1 VRTLTPTAPCTIVCK
16 SLYRAENKPLSRLS
30 IVCKDDRMGAD
41 RLTGLDASFLHME
54 RAGAHMHVATTI
66 IFEGPAPSHGE
77 FRDHIGSRLH
87 LVPRFRQKLRFVPL
101 DQGRPVWVDDPH
113 LNLDYHVRQTALPA
127 PGSEEQL
134 RNLAARIFSQQLDRS
149 KPLWELWLV
158 EGLRDGRFGIIGKSH
173 HALVDG
179 VSGVDITTV
188 LFDLDRE
195 PKGVAATPPPWLARP
210 EPSDVK
216 LLGDAMK
223 ERLTSPREIFR
234 GLRAVVRAPQRVTRG
249 FGATSKVLGV
259 GMSAPSTVFN
269 VEIGPHR
276 RFAITQAQLAD
287 LKRVKDEHGGT
298 VNDVILS
305 IVAGGI
311 GKYLRA
317 RGHSTDGLELRAM
330 VPVSVRAT
338 EEHGALGNRISAMMA
353 PLPVWSEDPVERLE
367 VMTAEMGDLKASGQA
382 VGAEILTRITDF
394 APSTIA
400 SQAARLQPAQRFF
413 NLVVTNV
420 PGPQFP
426 LYVLGRKMESIFPMV
441 PLAQRQ
447 ALCIGIIS
455 YNGQVNFGLVGDY
468 DAMADLDSFAL
479 DLEAATE
486 EVVATAPVRK
496 KAARSRK
503 KADEKTIEAAGKV
516 AANGAGPVTVEPGT

>member
-1 VRTLTPTAPCTIVCK
+1 
-16 SLYRAENKPLSRLS
+16 
-30 IVCKDDRMGAD
+30 
-41 RLTGLDASFLHME
+41 LTGLDASFLHME
-54 RAGAHMHVATTI
+54 RAGAHMHVASTI
-66 IFEGPAPSHGE
+66 IFEGEAPTHQE
-77 FRDHIGSRLH
+77 FRDHIASRLH
-87 LVPRFRQKLRFVPL
+87 LVPRFRQKLRFVPF

-158 EGLRDGRFGIIGKSH
+158 EGLHDERFAIVGKSH

-188 LFDLDRE
+188 LFDLDAE
-195 PKGVAATPPPWLARP
+195 PDGSPAPPPPWLARP
-210 EPSDVK
+210 EPTDLK
-216 LLGDAMK
+216 LLGDAIK
-223 ERLTSPREIFR
+223 ERLTSPTEIVRGFR
-234 GLRAVVRAPQRVTRG
+234 AALRGPRQVVRG
-249 FGATSKVLGV
+249 IGATSKMIDA
-259 GMSAPSTVFN
+259 GMAAPSTVFN

-276 RFAITQAQLAD
+276 RFAITQARLAD
-287 LKRVKDEHGGT
+287 LKRVKDRHGGT

-305 IVAGGI
+305 VVAGGI
-311 GKYLRA
+311 GRYLRA
-317 RGHSTDGLELRAM
+317 RGHETKGVELRAL
-330 VPVSVRAT
+330 VPVSIRAA
-338 EEHGALGNRISAMMA
+338 EEQGALGNRISAMMA
-353 PLPVWSEDPVERLE
+353 PLPVWCEDPVERLG
-367 VMTAEMGDLKASGQA
+367 VLTAEMGDLKASGQA
-382 VGAEILTRITDF
+382 VGAEILTKITDF
-394 APSTIA
+394 APTTIA

-441 PLAQRQ
+441 PLARNQ
-447 ALCIGIIS
+447 ALCVGIMS
-455 YNGQVNFGLVGDY
+455 YNGQVNFGLIGDY

-486 EVVATAPVRK
+486 EVVATAAAKKPSEARK
-496 KAARSRK
+496 RSSNGTGALAA
-503 KADEKTIEAAGKV
+503 
-516 AANGAGPVTVEPGT
+516 EPSG

>member
-1 VRTLTPTAPCTIVCK
+1 MALRSQKLA
-16 SLYRAENKPLSRLS
+16 LSRLS
-30 IVCKDDRMGAD
+30 ILCEDAHVASD
-41 RLTGLDASFLHME
+41 RLTGLDTSFLHME
-54 RAGAHMHVATTI
+54 RAGAHMHVASTI
-66 IFEGPAPSHGE
+66 IFAGEAPGHEE
-77 FRDHIGSRLH
+77 FRDHIASRLH

-158 EGLRDGRFGIIGKSH
+158 EGLRDDRFAIIGKSH

-179 VSGVDITTV
+179 ISGVDITTV

-195 PKGVAATPPPWLARP
+195 PHGSPASAPPWLARP
-210 EPSDVK
+210 EPTDMK
-216 LLGDAMK
+216 LLGDALR
-223 ERLTSPREIFR
+223 ERLTSPGEIAR
-234 GLRAVVRAPQRVTRG
+234 GVRHALRGPRQVLEG
-249 FGATSKVLGV
+249 LGATSKMIGA

-276 RFAITQAQLAD
+276 RFAITQADLAE
-287 LKRVKDEHGGT
+287 LKRVKDAHGGT

-317 RGHSTDGLELRAM
+317 RGHDTEGLEMRAM

-338 EEHGALGNRISAMMA
+338 EERGALGNRISAMMA
-353 PLPVWSEDPVERLE
+353 PLPIWCEDPVERLHI
-367 VMTAEMGDLKASGQA
+367 VTGSMGDLKSSGQA

-394 APSTIA
+394 APTTIA

-441 PLAQRQ
+441 PLARRQ
-447 ALCIGIIS
+447 ALCVGIMS

-479 DLEAATE
+479 DLEAATAE
-486 EVVATAPVRK
+486 TVATAPKPK
-496 KAARSRK
+496 KRAKSSPK
-503 KADEKTIEAAGKV
+503 GGKV
-516 AANGAGPVTVEPGT
+516 TSSNGSGPVAAETR

>member
-1 VRTLTPTAPCTIVCK
+1 MA
-16 SLYRAENKPLSRLS
+16 
-30 IVCKDDRMGAD
+30 AD

-54 RAGAHMHVATTI
+54 RAGAHMHVASTI
-66 IFEGPAPSHGE
+66 IFEGPAPSHSE

-87 LVPRFRQKLRFVPL
+87 LVPRFRQKLRTVPL

-113 LNLDYHVRQTALPA
+113 LNLEYHVRQTALPA
-127 PGSEEQL
+127 PGSDEQL

-158 EGLRDGRFGIIGKSH
+158 EGLDDGRFAIIGKSH

-195 PKGVAATPPPWLARP
+195 PEGPPSTPPPWLARP
-210 EPSDVK
+210 EPSDLH
-216 LLGDAMK
+216 LLTEALR
-223 ERLTSPREIFR
+223 ERLTSPKEIVRGVRAVFR
-234 GLRAVVRAPQRVTRG
+234 GPRQVLRGV
-249 FGATSKVLGV
+249 GATSKFAAT
-259 GMSAPSTVFN
+259 GMSAPHTVFN

-276 RFAITQAQLAD
+276 RFAMAQASLAD
-287 LKRVKDEHGGT
+287 LKRVKDEHDGT

-305 IVAGGI
+305 AVAGAL

-317 RGHSTDGLELRAM
+317 RGHDTEGLEMRAM
-330 VPVSVRAT
+330 VPVSVRAE

-353 PLPVWSEDPVERLE
+353 PLPVWCEDPVERLRILTE
-367 VMTAEMGDLKASGQA
+367 EMGDLKSSGQA
-382 VGAEILTRITDF
+382 VGAEILTKITDF
-394 APSTIA
+394 APTTIA

-426 LYVLGRKMESIFPMV
+426 LYVLGRQMESIFPMV
-441 PLAQRQ
+441 PLARRQ
-447 ALCIGIIS
+447 ALCVGIMS

-468 DAMADLDSFAL
+468 DAMADLESFAL
-479 DLEAATE
+479 DLEAATDE
-486 EVVATAPVRK
+486 IVATAPKPK
-496 KAARSRK
+496 KV
-503 KADEKTIEAAGKV
+503 KASS
-516 AANGAGPVTVEPGT
+516 NGAGTAVAEPTS

>member
-1 VRTLTPTAPCTIVCK
+1 
-16 SLYRAENKPLSRLS
+16 
-30 IVCKDDRMGAD
+30 
-41 RLTGLDASFLHME
+41 ME
-54 RAGAHMHVATTI
+54 RAGAHMHVASTS
-66 IFEGPAPSHGE
+66 IFEGPPPTHAE
-77 FRDHIGSRLH
+77 FRDHIASRLH
-87 LVPRFRQKLRFVPL
+87 LVPRFRQKLRFVPF

-113 LNLDYHVRQTALPA
+113 LNLDYHVRQSALPA

-158 EGLRDGRFGIIGKSH
+158 EGLRDDRFAIIGKSH

-188 LFDLDRE
+188 LFDLDAE
-195 PKGVAATPPPWLARP
+195 PQGSPTSTPPWLARP
-210 EPSDVK
+210 EPTDLK
-216 LLGDAMK
+216 LLGDAWR
-223 ERLTSPREIFR
+223 ERLTSPKEIVR
-234 GLRAVVRAPQRVTRG
+234 GVRATLRG
-249 FGATSKVLGV
+249 PRQVLRGVGATSKMLGA
-259 GMSAPSTVFN
+259 GMAAPSSVFN

-276 RFAITQAQLAD
+276 RFAITQADLAD
-287 LKRVKDEHGGT
+287 LKRVKDRHGGT

-317 RGHSTDGLELRAM
+317 RGHDTAGLELRAL
-330 VPVSVRAT
+330 VPVSVRAE

-353 PLPVWSEDPVERLE
+353 PLPVWCEDPVERLGVLTE
-367 VMTAEMGDLKASGQA
+367 EMGDLKSSGQA
-382 VGAEILTRITDF
+382 VGAEILTKLTDF

-441 PLAQRQ
+441 PLARRQ
-447 ALCIGIIS
+447 ALCVGIMS

-468 DAMADLDSFAL
+468 DGMADLDSFAL
-479 DLEAATE
+479 DLEAATA
-486 EVVATAPVRK
+486 EVVATVP
-496 KAARSRK
+496 AARKRAK
-503 KADEKTIEAAGKV
+503 AGK
-516 AANGAGPVTVEPGT
+516 ASANGSGALAPKPRS

>member
-1 VRTLTPTAPCTIVCK
+1 
-16 SLYRAENKPLSRLS
+16 
-30 IVCKDDRMGAD
+30 
-41 RLTGLDASFLHME
+41 ME
-54 RAGAHMHVATTI
+54 RAGAHMHVASSS
-66 IFEGPAPSHGE
+66 IFEGPAPTHAE
-77 FRDHIGSRLH
+77 FRDHIASRLH
-87 LVPRFRQKLRFVPL
+87 LVPRFRQKLRFVPF

-113 LNLDYHVRQTALPA
+113 LNLDYHVRQSALPA

-134 RNLAARIFSQQLDRS
+134 RNLGARIFSQQLDRS

-158 EGLRDGRFGIIGKSH
+158 EGLRDDRFAIIGKSH

-188 LFDLDRE
+188 LFDLDAE
-195 PKGVAATPPPWLARP
+195 PSGSSSSPPWLARP
-210 EPSDVK
+210 EPTDLK
-216 LLGDAMK
+216 LLGDAWK
-223 ERLTSPREIFR
+223 ERLTSPKEIVR
-234 GLRAVVRAPQRVTRG
+234 GVRATLRGPRQVLRG
-249 FGATSKVLGV
+249 FGATSKMLGA
-259 GMSAPSTVFN
+259 GMAAPSSVFN

-276 RFAITQAQLAD
+276 RFAITQADLAE
-287 LKRVKDEHGGT
+287 LKRVKDAHGGT

-305 IVAGGI
+305 IVSGGI

-317 RGHSTDGLELRAM
+317 RGHDTEGVELRAL
-330 VPVSVRAT
+330 VPVSVRAA

-353 PLPVWSEDPVERLE
+353 PLPVWSEDPVERLK
-367 VMTAEMGDLKASGQA
+367 VVTAEMGDLKNSGQA
-382 VGAEILTRITDF
+382 VGAEILTKLTDF

-441 PLAQRQ
+441 PLARRQ
-447 ALCIGIIS
+447 ALCVGIMS
-455 YNGQVNFGLVGDY
+455 YNGQVNFGLIGDY

-486 EVVATAPVRK
+486 ETVATAPAKPKRAKPAK
-496 KAARSRK
+496 KAKAAVSSNGNRAVASESRS
-503 KADEKTIEAAGKV
+503 
-516 AANGAGPVTVEPGT
+516 

>member
-1 VRTLTPTAPCTIVCK
+1 MGRV
-16 SLYRAENKPLSRLS
+16 NKPERLS
-30 IVCKDDRMGAD
+30 
-41 RLTGLDASFLHME
+41 GLDTSFLHLE
-54 RAGAHMHVATTI
+54 RSGAHMHVASVS
-66 IFEGPAPSHGE
+66 IFEGEAPTHAE
-77 FRDHIGSRLH
+77 FRDHIASRLH

-101 DQGRPVWVDDPH
+101 TQGRPVWIDDPH
-113 LNLDYHVRQTALPA
+113 LNMEYHVRHTALPE
-127 PGSEEQL
+127 PGSDEQL
-134 RNLAARIFSQQLDRS
+134 RNLASRIFSQQLDRS

-158 EGLRDGRFGIIGKSH
+158 EGLTGDRFAIIGKSH

-188 LFDLDRE
+188 LFDLDPE
-195 PKGVAATPPPWLARP
+195 PAGAPEKAPPWLASP
-210 EPSDVK
+210 EPTNVQ
-216 LLGDAMK
+216 LLSEAWK
-223 ERLTSPREIFR
+223 ERLTSPKEIYR
-234 GLRAVVRAPQRVTRG
+234 GVRHALRGPRQVLQGVRD
-249 FGATSKVLGV
+249 TSKIVTA
-259 GMSAPSTVFN
+259 GMSAPDTVFN

-276 RFAITQAQLAD
+276 RFQMTQTDLDD
-287 LKRVKDEHGGT
+287 LKRVKNAHGGT

-317 RGHSTDGLELRAM
+317 RGHDTEGLELRAM
-330 VPVSVRAT
+330 VPVSVRAA

-353 PLPVWSEDPVERLE
+353 PLPVWCEDPVERLH
-367 VMTAEMGDLKASGQA
+367 VVTQEMGDLKSSGQA
-382 VGAEILTRITDF
+382 VGAEILTKLTDF

-441 PLAQRQ
+441 PLARRQ
-447 ALCIGIIS
+447 ALCVGIMS

-479 DLEAATE
+479 DLEATTK
-486 EVVATAPVRK
+486 EVLATAPKK
-496 KAARSRK
+496 KAKKRKAAAASSNGSRPVASESRS
-503 KADEKTIEAAGKV
+503 
-516 AANGAGPVTVEPGT
+516 

>member
-1 VRTLTPTAPCTIVCK
+1 MA
-16 SLYRAENKPLSRLS
+16 KPERLS
-30 IVCKDDRMGAD
+30 
-41 RLTGLDASFLHME
+41 GLDTSFLHLE
-54 RAGAHMHVATTI
+54 RSGAHMHVASVS
-66 IFEGPAPSHGE
+66 IFEGEAPTHQE

-87 LVPRFRQKLRFVPL
+87 LVPRFRQKLRFVPFA
-101 DQGRPVWVDDPH
+101 QSRPVWVDDPH

-127 PGSEEQL
+127 PGSDEQL
-134 RNLAARIFSQQLDRS
+134 RNLASRIFSQQLDRS

-158 EGLRDGRFGIIGKSH
+158 ENLTGNRFAIVGKSH

-188 LFDLDRE
+188 LFDLDPE
-195 PKGVAATPPPWLARP
+195 PQGTPDKAPPWLASP
-210 EPSDVK
+210 EPTDMQ
-216 LLGDAMK
+216 LLSEALR
-223 ERLTSPREIFR
+223 ERVTSPKEIY
-234 GLRAVVRAPQRVTRG
+234 RG
-249 FGATSKVLGV
+249 FRAALRGPRQVLQGIGATSKAVTA
-259 GMSAPSTVFN
+259 GMSAPDSVFN

-276 RFAITQAQLAD
+276 RFQMTQADLDD
-287 LKRVKDEHGGT
+287 LKRVKDAHGGT

-305 IVAGGI
+305 IVAGAL

-317 RGHSTDGLELRAM
+317 RGHETEELTLRAM

-338 EEHGALGNRISAMMA
+338 DEHGALGNRITAMFA
-353 PLPVWSEDPVERLE
+353 PLPVWCEDPVERLHL
-367 VMTAEMGDLKASGQA
+367 MSAEMGDLKTSGQA
-382 VGAEILTRITDF
+382 VGAEILTKLTDF

-441 PLAQRQ
+441 PLARRQ
-447 ALCIGIIS
+447 ALCVGIMS

-468 DAMADLDSFAL
+468 DGMADLDSFAL
-479 DLEAATE
+479 DLEAATQE
-486 EVVATAPVRK
+486 AIATTPKTAPKK
-496 KAARSRK
+496 KAK
-503 KADEKTIEAAGKV
+503 KTKV
-516 AANGAGPVTVEPGT
+516 AGSANGARPTAATRR

>member
-1 VRTLTPTAPCTIVCK
+1 VCEDEGVA
-16 SLYRAENKPLSRLS
+16 AERLS
-30 IVCKDDRMGAD
+30 
-41 RLTGLDASFLHME
+41 GLDSSFLHME
-54 RAGAHMHVATTI
+54 RAGAHMHVASTI
-66 IFEGPAPSHGE
+66 IFEGEAPSHAE
-77 FRDHIGSRLH
+77 FRDHIASRLH
-87 LVPRFRQKLRFVPL
+87 LVPRFRQKLRFVPFE
-101 DQGRPVWVDDPH
+101 QGRPVWVDDPH
-113 LNLDYHVRQTALPA
+113 LNLDYHVRQTALPG

-158 EGLRDGRFGIIGKSH
+158 EGLRDDRFAIVGKSH

-179 VSGVDITTV
+179 ISGVDITTV
-188 LFDLDRE
+188 LFDLDAE
-195 PKGVAATPPPWLARP
+195 PERPQSSPPPWLARP
-210 EPSDVK
+210 EPTDAQ
-216 LLGDAMK
+216 LLADALR
-223 ERLTSPREIFR
+223 ERLTSPKEIVR
-234 GLRAVVRAPQRVTRG
+234 GVRAALRG
-249 FGATSKVLGV
+249 PRQVLEGVGATSKMIGV

-276 RFAITQAQLAD
+276 RFAIAQADLAE
-287 LKRVKDEHGGT
+287 LKRVKDKHGGT

-317 RGHSTDGLELRAM
+317 RGHDTEGLEMRAL
-330 VPVSVRAT
+330 VPVSVRAA
-338 EEHGALGNRISAMMA
+338 EEHGALGNRLTAMMA
-353 PLPVWSEDPVERLE
+353 PLPIWCEDPVERLQ
-367 VMTAEMGDLKASGQA
+367 VLTTEMGDLKASGQA
-382 VGAEILTRITDF
+382 VGAEILTRLTDF
-394 APSTIA
+394 APVTIA

-441 PLAQRQ
+441 PLARRQ
-447 ALCIGIIS
+447 ALCVGIMS

-479 DLEAATE
+479 DLEAATAE
-486 EVVATAPVRK
+486 IVKTVPKKAKARRRPEASTNGNAPV
-496 KAARSRK
+496 ASESR
-503 KADEKTIEAAGKV
+503 A
-516 AANGAGPVTVEPGT
+516 

>member
-1 VRTLTPTAPCTIVCK
+1 MTP
-16 SLYRAENKPLSRLS
+16 E
-30 IVCKDDRMGAD
+30 
-41 RLTGLDASFLHME
+41 RLTGLDTSFLHLE
-54 RAGAHMHVATTI
+54 RSGAHMHVASTS
-66 IFEGPAPSHGE
+66 IFTGQAPSHEE
-77 FRDHIGSRLH
+77 FRDHIASRLH

-127 PGSEEQL
+127 PGSDEQL

-158 EGLRDGRFGIIGKSH
+158 EGLTGDRFAIIGKSH

-188 LFDLDRE
+188 LFDLDAE
-195 PKGVAATPPPWLARP
+195 PAGTADKAPPWLAHP
-210 EPSDVK
+210 EPTDVQ
-216 LLGDAMK
+216 LLTEAWR
-223 ERLTSPREIFR
+223 ERLTSPREIY
-234 GLRAVVRAPQRVTRG
+234 RG
-249 FGATSKVLGV
+249 FRHALRGPRQVLQGVGATSKMVTA
-259 GMSAPSTVFN
+259 GMAAPSSVFN

-276 RFAITQAQLAD
+276 RFQMTQTSLAD
-287 LKRVKDEHGGT
+287 LKRVKDAHGGT

-305 IVAGGI
+305 VVAGGI

-317 RGHSTDGLELRAM
+317 RGHDTAGLELRAM
-330 VPVSVRAT
+330 VPVSVRAD

-353 PLPVWSEDPVERLE
+353 PLPVWCEDPVERLQL
-367 VMTAEMGDLKASGQA
+367 MTGEMGDLKSSGQA
-382 VGAEILTRITDF
+382 VGAEILTKLTDF

-426 LYVLGRKMESIFPMV
+426 LYVLGRKMVSIFPMV
-441 PLAQRQ
+441 PLARRQ
-447 ALCIGIIS
+447 ALCVGIMS
-455 YNGQVNFGLVGDY
+455 YNGQVNFGLIGDY

-479 DLEAATE
+479 DLQAATQ
-486 EVVATAPVRK
+486 EVIETAPAKKKAKPKKRKTAAATA
-496 KAARSRK
+496 S
-503 KADEKTIEAAGKV
+503 
-516 AANGAGPVTVEPGT
+516 NGSGPVAIERS